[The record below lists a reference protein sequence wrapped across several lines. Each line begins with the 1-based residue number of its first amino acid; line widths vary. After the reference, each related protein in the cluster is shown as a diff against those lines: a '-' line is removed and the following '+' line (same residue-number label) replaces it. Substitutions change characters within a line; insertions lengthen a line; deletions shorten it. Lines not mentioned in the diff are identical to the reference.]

1 MTIKVKSEQP
11 TNEELELRTRE
22 RDLHR
27 SRREFSNKRKENER
41 MRENSRK
48 ADTRLRGSK
57 QSRKKRLRY
66 GDAY

>member
-1 MTIKVKSEQP
+1 MTIKVKSEQSK
-11 TNEELELRTRE
+11 NEELEFRTRE

-27 SRREFSNKRKENER
+27 SRREFDSKRKEEKR

-66 GDAY
+66 GDNY

>member
-1 MTIKVKSEQP
+1 MTINVKTEQT

-27 SRREFSNKRKENER
+27 SRREFSNKRKEEER
-41 MRENSRK
+41 LREGSRK

-57 QSRKKRLRY
+57 KSRKKRSRY
-66 GDAY
+66 GDNY